1 MNTNI
6 SAYILNKLL
15 FESENRKYNLKT
27 FPMGAELE
35 KAVLDKNHGI
45 PYYEFLLATPGL
57 SEKIIN
63 MKNDIIDFNDKHYK
77 DDEEEV
83 LKNPDLLKLKERRRK
98 IIKEIRKKGFFINWD
113 ILDNIWDKLP
123 GD

>member
-1 MNTNI
+1 MNKNFSKT
-6 SAYILNKLL
+6 ILDRLL
-15 FESENRKYNLKT
+15 IEVEDRTYNLKNY
-27 FPMGAELE
+27 PMGAELE

-45 PYYEFLLATPGL
+45 PYFEFLLASPGL

-77 DDEEEV
+77 DNEEEV
-83 LKNPDLLKLKERRRK
+83 VNNSDLLKLKERRRK